1 MPYVNL
7 DGRPGV
13 AELDVAHTFPEWID
27 RAMFVGF
34 LTVAVL
40 TSTADVE
47 RQWLFIALLAVAVLP
62 SAVELVRAVPSGL
75 FAAVVLIPL
84 AILNWAP
91 ASVGLQDSAGT
102 SQASLLIATFLVGQT
117 VATAP
122 RRTAIWVV
130 AVCFALPIGRALV
143 DDGYQALP
151 IWVGSVV
158 IGITIGLVLRKLIA
172 SMADLKA
179 AEDGLA
185 EKAATDERQR
195 IAREV
200 HDVIAHSLTVTMLHI
215 TAARLAVGARRRRG
229 RHRSAPGGR
238 TDRPDEPHRDPADG
252 GTAAHR
258 ARRRHRGAP
267 AERCRHRAAGRRIRD
282 RRCRRPAGARR
293 QPRRCRPPAGL
304 TAFRVVQ
311 ESLADAVRHQP
322 GSATLVAVE
331 ADDELHLR
339 ITSEGGRRRSS
350 GCGPGNGLQGMR
362 ERVEALRGTFAAG
375 PLGRSAWLVECR
387 LPKGS
392 T

>member
-1 MPYVNL
+1 M
-7 DGRPGV
+7 
-13 AELDVAHTFPEWID
+13 
-27 RAMFVGF
+27 
-34 LTVAVL
+34 
-40 TSTADVE
+40 
-47 RQWLFIALLAVAVLP
+47 
-62 SAVELVRAVPSGL
+62 
-75 FAAVVLIPL
+75 
-84 AILNWAP
+84 
-91 ASVGLQDSAGT
+91 
-102 SQASLLIATFLVGQT
+102 
-117 VATAP
+117 
-122 RRTAIWVV
+122 
-130 AVCFALPIGRALV
+130 
-143 DDGYQALP
+143 
-151 IWVGSVV
+151 
-158 IGITIGLVLRKLIA
+158 IGITIGLVLRKLVA

-215 TAARLAVGARRRRG
+215 TAARLAVGRG
-229 RHRSAPGGR
+229 DDEAATEALLEAERIGR
-238 TDRPDEPHRDPADG
+238 TSLTEIRQTVGLLRTEPDG
-252 GTAAHR
+252 GIEAPQPTAVDIVQLVDGFAT
-258 ARRRHRGAP
+258 
-267 AERCRHRAAGRRIRD
+267 AGVDVRLALD
-282 RRCRRPAGARR
+282 GNLADVSA
-293 QPRRCRPPAGL
+293 PAGL

-311 ESLADAVRHQP
+311 ESLANAVRHQP
-322 GSATLVAVE
+322 GSSTVVAVE